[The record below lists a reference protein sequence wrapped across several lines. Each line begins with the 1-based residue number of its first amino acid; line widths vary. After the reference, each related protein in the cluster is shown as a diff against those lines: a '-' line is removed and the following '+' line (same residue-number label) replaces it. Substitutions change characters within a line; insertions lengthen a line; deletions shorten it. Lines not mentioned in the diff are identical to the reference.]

1 MSQHLSRGLL
11 TRGVVG
17 TLFTMIVVTTVLF
30 VAAHHF
36 AG

>member
-1 MSQHLSRGLL
+1 MSQHLTRALL

-17 TLFTMIVVTTVLF
+17 ALLTMVIITTALF

>member
-1 MSQHLSRGLL
+1 MSQHLTRALL

-30 VAAHHF
+30 VAAHHL

>member
-1 MSQHLSRGLL
+1 MSQHLTRALL

-17 TLFTMIVVTTVLF
+17 TLFTMIIVATALF